1 MEKQVHG
8 TLHGAVTPPPSKSQA
23 HRLLI
28 CAALGTEPCSIVCSS
43 VNDDIMATMR
53 CLNALGATITYSSGV
68 FDVQPVKVVKGGTL
82 DCGESGSTLRFLMS
96 VAAVLGAEAIFT
108 GAGKLP
114 QRPMGAL
121 TDVLAA
127 HGMEF
132 EHHSA
137 DELPVACSGTLQGGR
152 FTLPGNVSSQYLTG
166 LLFALPLAAEDSE
179 IEVTGGLTS
188 ASYIDMTIDAL
199 RIAGISVER
208 RGDIFKIKGNQ
219 QYRMPSRVVVEGDWS
234 SAAFWVVAGV
244 IGKSPVTVCGMN
256 NESLQGDRAIVDHL
270 RGMGAFIEVGDDS
283 VVAMPSHL
291 FGAELDCMDT
301 PDLVPVLSVA
311 AAVAQGTTTFT
322 NVGRLRFKES
332 DRLAAMKSVLASFG
346 ITSAIGE
353 DTFTVYGSEPVAVAP
368 VDSFGD
374 HRIAM
379 SAAVMSTVA
388 QGVTTIKG
396 TNCVAK
402 SYPSFFDD
410 FAALGG
416 IVEGEK
422 GKVKAAGKRAKAKLV

>member
-53 CLNALGATITYSSGV
+53 CLNALGAKITFSSGV
-68 FDVQPVKVVKGGTL
+68 FDVQPVDVLKGGTL

-96 VAAVLGAEAIFT
+96 VAAVLGADATFT

-152 FTLPGNVSSQYLTG
+152 FTLPGDVSSQYLTG

-208 RGDIFKIKGNQ
+208 RGNIFKIKGNQ
-219 QYRMPSRVVVEGDWS
+219 QYRMPSRVLVEGDWS

-396 TNCVAK
+396 ANCVAK

-416 IVEGEK
+416 ITE
-422 GKVKAAGKRAKAKLV
+422 

>member
-1 MEKQVHG
+1 
-8 TLHGAVTPPPSKSQA
+8 
-23 HRLLI
+23 
-28 CAALGTEPCSIVCSS
+28 
-43 VNDDIMATMR
+43 MATMR

-208 RGDIFKIKGNQ
+208 RGNIFKIKGNQ
-219 QYRMPSRVVVEGDWS
+219 QDRMPSRVVVEGDWS

-291 FGAELDCMDT
+291 FGAELDCIDT

-346 ITSAIGE
+346 ITSTIGE

-416 IVEGEK
+416 IIEGEK

>member
-1 MEKQVHG
+1 MEIKVHG
-8 TLHGAVTPPPSKSQA
+8 TLKGEVTPPPSKSQA

-28 CAALGTEPCSIVCSS
+28 CAALAVEPCSIVCNS

-53 CLNALGATITYSSGV
+53 CLNALGARITFSSGV
-68 FDVQPVKVVKGGTL
+68 FDVQPIELVKGGTL

-96 VAAVLGAEAIFT
+96 VAAVLGADATFT
-108 GAGKLP
+108 GVGKLP

-127 HGMEF
+127 HGMAF
-132 EHHSA
+132 ERHTA
-137 DELPVACSGTLQGGR
+137 DELPVTCSGTLQGGK

-166 LLFALPLAAEDSE
+166 LLFALPLATVDSE

-199 RIAGISVER
+199 RTAGISVER
-208 RGDIFKIKGNQ
+208 RNNIFTIKGNQ
-219 QYRMPSRVVVEGDWS
+219 QYRMPERVVVEGDWS

-244 IGKSPVTVCGMN
+244 IGKQPVTVCGMN
-256 NESLQGDRAIVDHL
+256 NESLQGDSAIVDHL
-270 RGMGAFIEVGDDS
+270 RSMGAFITVEDDR

-301 PDLVPVLSVA
+301 PDLVPILSVA
-311 AAVAQGTTTFT
+311 AAVAQGTTTFI

-346 ITSAIGE
+346 ITSSVGE
-353 DTFTVYGSEPVAVAP
+353 DTFTVYGGEPVALTP
-368 VDSFGD
+368 VESFSD

-379 SAAVMSTVA
+379 SAAILSTVA
-388 QGVTTIKG
+388 KEITTING
-396 TNCVAK
+396 SGCVAK
-402 SYPSFFDD
+402 SYPSFFED
-410 FAALGG
+410 FAVLGG
-416 IVEGEK
+416 IVE
-422 GKVKAAGKRAKAKLV
+422 KVV

>member
-1 MEKQVHG
+1 
-8 TLHGAVTPPPSKSQA
+8 
-23 HRLLI
+23 
-28 CAALGTEPCSIVCSS
+28 
-43 VNDDIMATMR
+43 MATMR

-208 RGDIFKIKGNQ
+208 RGNIFKIKGNQ

-291 FGAELDCMDT
+291 FGAELDCIDT

-346 ITSAIGE
+346 ITSTIGE

-416 IVEGEK
+416 IIEGEK

>member
-1 MEKQVHG
+1 MKGE
-8 TLHGAVTPPPSKSQA
+8 VTPPPSKSQA

-28 CAALGTEPCSIVCSS
+28 CAALAVEPCSIVCNS

-53 CLNALGATITYSSGV
+53 CLNALGADITYTSGL
-68 FDVQPVKVVKGGTL
+68 FDVKPISLVKGGTL

-96 VAAVLGAEAIFT
+96 VAAVLGADATFT

-127 HGMEF
+127 HGMGF
-132 EHHSA
+132 VRHSA
-137 DELPVACSGTLQGGR
+137 DELPVTCNGTLRGGE
-152 FTLPGNVSSQYLTG
+152 FSLPGNISSQYLTG
-166 LLFALPLAAEDSE
+166 LLFALPLAAEDSV

-208 RGDIFKIKGNQ
+208 RGNIFRIKGGQ
-219 QYRMPSRVVVEGDWS
+219 QYRMPARVVVEGDWS

-244 IGKSPVTVCGMN
+244 IGKHPLTICGMN
-256 NESLQGDRAIVDHL
+256 NDSLQGDSAIIDHL
-270 RGMGAFIEVGDDS
+270 RGMGAFISIEDDK
-283 VVAMPSHL
+283 VIAMPSHL
-291 FGAELDCMDT
+291 FGTELDCMDT
-301 PDLVPVLSVA
+301 PDLVPILSIA
-311 AAVAQGTTTFT
+311 AAVAQGTTVFT

-332 DRLAAMKSVLASFG
+332 DRLAAMKSVLSAFG
-346 ITSAIGE
+346 IDSAVGE
-353 DTFTVYGSEPVAVAP
+353 DTFTVYGGEPVAKAT

-379 SAAVMSTVA
+379 SAAVLSSVA
-388 QGVTTIKG
+388 GGVTVIEG
-396 TNCVAK
+396 SGCVAK
-402 SYPSFFDD
+402 SYPSFFED
-410 FAALGG
+410 FAMLGG
-416 IVEGEK
+416 
-422 GKVKAAGKRAKAKLV
+422 KAELCE

>member
-1 MEKQVHG
+1 MEIKVHG
-8 TLHGAVTPPPSKSQA
+8 TLKGEVTPPPSKSQA

-28 CAALGTEPCSIVCSS
+28 CAALSVEPCSIVCNS

-53 CLNALGATITYSSGV
+53 CLNALGARITFSSGV
-68 FDVQPVKVVKGGTL
+68 FDVLPIELVKGGTL

-96 VAAVLGAEAIFT
+96 VASVLGADATFT

-127 HGMEF
+127 HGMAF
-132 EHHSA
+132 ERHTA
-137 DELPVACSGTLQGGR
+137 DELPVTCSGTLQGGK
-152 FTLPGNVSSQYLTG
+152 FTLPGNISSQYLTG
-166 LLFALPLAAEDSE
+166 LLFALPLADVDSE

-199 RIAGISVER
+199 RTAGISVER
-208 RGDIFKIKGNQ
+208 RNNIFTIKGNQ
-219 QYRMPSRVVVEGDWS
+219 QYLMPERVVVEGDWS

-244 IGKSPVTVCGMN
+244 IGKQPVTVCGMN
-256 NESLQGDRAIVDHL
+256 NESLQGDSAIVDHL
-270 RGMGAFIEVGDDS
+270 RSMGAFITVEDDR

-311 AAVAQGTTTFT
+311 AAVAQGTTTFI

-346 ITSAIGE
+346 ISSSVGE
-353 DTFTVYGSEPVAVAP
+353 DTFTVYGGEPVALTP
-368 VDSFGD
+368 VESFGD

-379 SAAVMSTVA
+379 SAAILSTVA
-388 QGVTTIKG
+388 KEITTING
-396 TNCVAK
+396 SGCVAK
-402 SYPSFFDD
+402 SYPSFFED
-410 FAALGG
+410 FAVLGG
-416 IVEGEK
+416 AVE
-422 GKVKAAGKRAKAKLV
+422 

>member
-1 MEKQVHG
+1 MEKSVHG
-8 TLHGAVTPPPSKSQA
+8 TLKGAVTPPPSKSQA

-53 CLNALGATITYSSGV
+53 CLNALGARITFSSGV
-68 FDVQPVKVVKGGTL
+68 FDVHPIALVKGGTL

-96 VAAVLGAEAIFT
+96 VAAVLGAEATFT

-121 TDVLAA
+121 TDVLAV
-127 HGMEF
+127 HGMSF
-132 EHHSA
+132 ERASA
-137 DELPVACSGTLQGGR
+137 DELPVTCNGTLQGGK
-152 FTLPGNVSSQYLTG
+152 FTLPGNISSQYLTG
-166 LLFALPLAAEDSE
+166 LLFALPLAATDSE

-199 RIAGISVER
+199 RVAGISVER
-208 RGDIFKIKGNQ
+208 RNNIFRIKGNQ
-219 QYRMPSRVVVEGDWS
+219 CYRMPGRVVVEGDWS

-244 IGKSPVTVCGMN
+244 IGKQPLEICGIN
-256 NESLQGDRAIVDHL
+256 NASLQGDSTIIDHL
-270 RGMGAFIEVGDDS
+270 RSMGAFITVEDDK
-283 VVAMPSHL
+283 VAAMPSHL

-301 PDLVPVLSVA
+301 PDLVPILSVA

-332 DRLAAMKSVLASFG
+332 DRLAAMKSVLESFG
-346 ITSAIGE
+346 IVSAVGE
-353 DTFTVYGSEPVAVAP
+353 DTFTVYGGEPRTVAP

-379 SAAVMSTVA
+379 SAAVLSTVA
-388 QGVTTIKG
+388 GGVTVIKG
-396 TNCVAK
+396 SGCVAK
-402 SYPSFFDD
+402 SYPSFFED
-410 FAALGG
+410 FASLGG
-416 IVEGEK
+416 VVE
-422 GKVKAAGKRAKAKLV
+422 

>member
-1 MEKQVHG
+1 MEKRVYG
-8 TLHGAVTPPPSKSQA
+8 TLKGEVTPPPSKSQA

-28 CAALGTEPCSIVCSS
+28 CAALAVEPCSIVCNS

-53 CLNALGATITYSSGV
+53 CLNALGADITYTSGL
-68 FDVQPVKVVKGGTL
+68 FDVKPISLVKGGTL

-96 VAAVLGAEAIFT
+96 VAAVLGADATFT

-127 HGMEF
+127 HGMGF
-132 EHHSA
+132 VRHSA
-137 DELPVACSGTLQGGR
+137 DELPVTCNGTLRGGE
-152 FTLPGNVSSQYLTG
+152 FSLPGNISSQYLTG
-166 LLFALPLAAEDSE
+166 LLFALPLASEDSV

-208 RGDIFKIKGNQ
+208 RGNIFRIKGGQ
-219 QYRMPSRVVVEGDWS
+219 QYRMPVRVVVEGDWS

-244 IGKSPVTVCGMN
+244 IGKHPLTICGMN
-256 NESLQGDRAIVDHL
+256 NDSLQGDSAIIDHL
-270 RGMGAFIEVGDDS
+270 RGMGAFISIEDDK
-283 VVAMPSHL
+283 VIAMPSHL
-291 FGAELDCMDT
+291 FGTELDCMDT
-301 PDLVPVLSVA
+301 PDLVPILSVA
-311 AAVAQGTTTFT
+311 AAVAQGTTVFT

-332 DRLAAMKSVLASFG
+332 DRLAAMKSVLSAFG
-346 ITSAIGE
+346 IDSTVGE
-353 DTFTVYGSEPVAVAP
+353 DTFTVYGGEPVAKAT

-379 SAAVMSTVA
+379 SAAVLSSVA
-388 QGVTTIKG
+388 GGVAVIEG
-396 TNCVAK
+396 SGCVAK
-402 SYPSFFDD
+402 SYPSFFED
-410 FAALGG
+410 FAMLGG
-416 IVEGEK
+416 
-422 GKVKAAGKRAKAKLV
+422 KAELCE

>member
-1 MEKQVHG
+1 MGKQVHG
-8 TLHGAVTPPPSKSQA
+8 TLRGKVTPPPSKSQA

-53 CLNALGATITYSSGV
+53 CLNALGAKITFSSGV
-68 FDVQPVKVVKGGTL
+68 FDVQPVDVLKGGTL

-96 VAAVLGAEAIFT
+96 VAAVLGADATFI

-121 TDVLAA
+121 TDVLAT

-132 EHHSA
+132 ERHAA
-137 DELPVACSGTLQGGR
+137 DELPVTCRGTLQGGR
-152 FTLPGNVSSQYLTG
+152 FTLPGNISSQYLTG
-166 LLFALPLAAEDSE
+166 LLFALPLAAVDSE
-179 IEVTGGLTS
+179 IEVVGGLTS

-199 RIAGISVER
+199 HVAGISVER
-208 RGDIFKIKGNQ
+208 SGNIFRIKGNQ

-244 IGKSPVTVCGMN
+244 IGKSPVTICGMN
-256 NESLQGDRAIVDHL
+256 NGSLQGDSAIVEHL
-270 RGMGAFIEVGDDS
+270 RSMGAFITIDDDT
-283 VVAMPSHL
+283 VIAMPSHL

-332 DRLAAMKSVLASFG
+332 DRLAAMKSVLAAFG
-346 ITSAIGE
+346 ISSSVAE
-353 DTFTVYGSEPVAVAP
+353 DTFTVYGGAPVAVVP
-368 VDSFGD
+368 VESFGD

-388 QGVTTIKG
+388 QGVTKISG

-416 IVEGEK
+416 ITE
-422 GKVKAAGKRAKAKLV
+422 

>member
-1 MEKQVHG
+1 MEVKVHG
-8 TLHGAVTPPPSKSQA
+8 TLKGEITPPPSKSQA

-28 CAALGTEPCSIVCSS
+28 CAALAVEPCSIVCNS
-43 VNDDIMATMR
+43 VNDDIMATMC
-53 CLNALGATITYSSGV
+53 CLNALGARITFSSGV
-68 FDVQPVKVVKGGTL
+68 FDVQPIELVKGGTL

-96 VAAVLGAEAIFT
+96 VAAVLGVDATFT

-127 HGMEF
+127 HGMAF
-132 EHHSA
+132 ERHTA
-137 DELPVACSGTLQGGR
+137 DELPVTCSGILQGGK
-152 FTLPGNVSSQYLTG
+152 FTLPGNISSQYLTG
-166 LLFALPLAAEDSE
+166 LLFALPLAAVDSE

-199 RIAGISVER
+199 RTAGISVER
-208 RGDIFKIKGNQ
+208 RNNIFTIKGNQ
-219 QYRMPSRVVVEGDWS
+219 QYHMPERVVVEGDWS

-244 IGKSPVTVCGMN
+244 IGKQPVTVCGMN
-256 NESLQGDRAIVDHL
+256 NESLQGDSAIVDHL
-270 RGMGAFIEVGDDS
+270 RSMGAFITVEDDR

-311 AAVAQGTTTFT
+311 AAVAQGTTTFV

-332 DRLAAMKSVLASFG
+332 DRLVAMKSVLASFS
-346 ITSAIGE
+346 ITSSVGE
-353 DTFTVYGSEPVAVAP
+353 DTFTVYGGDPVALTP

-379 SAAVMSTVA
+379 SAAILSTVA
-388 QGVTTIKG
+388 KEITAISGSG
-396 TNCVAK
+396 CVAK
-402 SYPSFFDD
+402 SYPSFFED
-410 FAALGG
+410 FASLGG
-416 IVEGEK
+416 V
-422 GKVKAAGKRAKAKLV
+422 VD

>member
-1 MEKQVHG
+1 MEKRVHG
-8 TLHGAVTPPPSKSQA
+8 TLRGEVTLPPSKSQA

-28 CAALGTEPCSIVCSS
+28 CAALGTDPCSIACNS

-53 CLNALGATITYSSGV
+53 CLNALGARITFSSGV
-68 FDVQPVKVVKGGTL
+68 FDVQPVNVTKGGML

-96 VAAVLGAEAIFT
+96 VAAVLGADATFT

-114 QRPMGAL
+114 QRPMEAL
-121 TDVLAA
+121 TEVLAA
-127 HGMEF
+127 HGVSF
-132 EHHSA
+132 ERHSA
-137 DELPVACSGTLQGGR
+137 DELPVTCSGTLQGGN
-152 FTLPGNVSSQYLTG
+152 FTLPGNISSQYLTG
-166 LLFALPLAAEDSE
+166 LLFALPLAAVDSE

-199 RIAGISVER
+199 RTAGISVER
-208 RGDIFKIKGNQ
+208 RNNIFTIKGNQ
-219 QYRMPSRVVVEGDWS
+219 QYRMPERVVVEGDWS

-244 IGKSPVTVCGMN
+244 IGKQPLTICGMN
-256 NESLQGDRAIVDHL
+256 NESLQGDSAIVDHL
-270 RGMGAFIEVGDDS
+270 RSMGAFIETADDK

-291 FGAELDCMDT
+291 FGADLDCMDT
-301 PDLVPVLSVA
+301 PDLVPILSVA

-332 DRLAAMKSVLASFG
+332 DRLAAMKSVLESFG
-346 ITSAIGE
+346 ITSSVGE
-353 DTFTVYGSEPVAVAP
+353 DTFTVYGGKPVAAHP

-379 SAAVMSTVA
+379 SAAVLSTVVE
-388 QGVTTIKG
+388 GVTTIIG
-396 TNCVAK
+396 AECVAK
-402 SYPSFFDD
+402 SYPSFFED

-416 IVEGEK
+416 VVE
-422 GKVKAAGKRAKAKLV
+422 KVV

>member
-1 MEKQVHG
+1 MEKRVHG
-8 TLHGAVTPPPSKSQA
+8 TLKGEVTPPPSKSQA

-28 CAALGTEPCSIVCSS
+28 CAALAVEPCSIVCNS

-53 CLNALGATITYSSGV
+53 CLNALGARITFSSGV
-68 FDVQPVKVVKGGTL
+68 FDVQPIELVKGGTL

-96 VAAVLGAEAIFT
+96 VTAVLGADATFT

-127 HGMEF
+127 HGMAF
-132 EHHSA
+132 ERHTA
-137 DELPVACSGTLQGGR
+137 DELPVTCSGILQGGR
-152 FTLPGNVSSQYLTG
+152 FTLPGNISSQYLTG
-166 LLFALPLAAEDSE
+166 LLFALPLAAVDSE
-179 IEVTGGLTS
+179 IEVTGDLTS

-199 RIAGISVER
+199 RTAGISVER
-208 RGDIFKIKGNQ
+208 RNNIFTIKGNQ
-219 QYRMPSRVVVEGDWS
+219 QYHMPERVVVEGDWS

-244 IGKSPVTVCGMN
+244 IGKQPVTVCGMN
-256 NESLQGDRAIVDHL
+256 NESLQGDSAIVDHL
-270 RGMGAFIEVGDDS
+270 RSMGAFITVEDDR

-291 FGAELDCMDT
+291 FGTELDCMDT

-311 AAVAQGTTTFT
+311 AAVAQGTTTFV

-346 ITSAIGE
+346 ITSSVGE
-353 DTFTVYGSEPVAVAP
+353 DTFTVYGGDPVALTP
-368 VDSFGD
+368 VESFGD

-379 SAAVMSTVA
+379 SAAILSTVA
-388 QGVTTIKG
+388 KEITTISG
-396 TNCVAK
+396 SGCVAK
-402 SYPSFFDD
+402 SYPSFFED
-410 FAALGG
+410 FASLGG
-416 IVEGEK
+416 V
-422 GKVKAAGKRAKAKLV
+422 VD

>member
-8 TLHGAVTPPPSKSQA
+8 TSHGAVTPPPSKSQA

-132 EHHSA
+132 EYHSA

-208 RGDIFKIKGNQ
+208 RGNIFRIKGNQ

-416 IVEGEK
+416 IIEGEK
-422 GKVKAAGKRAKAKLV
+422 GKVKSENLCR

>member
-1 MEKQVHG
+1 M
-8 TLHGAVTPPPSKSQA
+8 HGAVTPPPSKSQA